1 MELEKKIKLICNKV
15 GVSTRK
21 DLANLLGLNEVVFA
35 RNVREN
41 KLTGD
46 MILAIAECT
55 NVDMNWLLREKNGNE
70 DKEIDLNSSE
80 TNTIEITKINNIIKE
95 LENLKSELT
104 RK

>member
-15 GVSTRK
+15 GVSTKK
-21 DLANLLGLNEVVFA
+21 DLAFKLGLNEVVFN

-46 MILAIAECT
+46 MILAIAEFT
-55 NVDMNWLLREKNGNE
+55 NVDMNWLLRNNKENE
-70 DKEIDLNSSE
+70 IILNESNSNE
-80 TNTIEITKINNIIKE
+80 VTKINNIIKE
-95 LENLKSELT
+95 LEILKSELT